1 MELNMKRTFA
11 VLSLLVPLLCFQS
24 CDFFRR
30 IAGCPTSDY
39 IEAKAARL
47 EAEKNLLSQQQASED
62 TLVTGSLKTAES
74 ATSENV
80 APAGVP
86 YCIKKSA
93 LLDSASKKA
102 VGADFCIMVGSFGK
116 YDNADRL
123 ASTVKNA
130 GYPAVLVPLTN
141 GLTAVGVSPTNSLDQ
156 ASSTMAKLLKESFC
170 PKDAWILDAR

>member
-11 VLSLLVPLLCFQS
+11 VLSLLIPLLCFQS

-39 IEAKAARL
+39 IEAKATRL
-47 EAEKNLLSQQQASED
+47 EARKTLLAQQQASKD
-62 TLVTGSLKTAES
+62 TLVRDSLKTVEPVSTKIA
-74 ATSENV
+74 

-86 YCIKKSA
+86 YRVKKSN
-93 LLDSASKKA
+93 LLDSASRKA

-116 YDNADRL
+116 YDNAARL
-123 ASTVKNA
+123 ISTVKNA
-130 GYPAVLVPLTN
+130 GYPAVLIPLTN
-141 GLTAVGVSPTNSLDQ
+141 GLTAVGVSPTNSFDQ
-156 ASSTMAKLLKESFC
+156 ASSTMAKLLNESFC

>member
-11 VLSLLVPLLCFQS
+11 VLSLLVALLCFQS

-47 EAEKNLLSQQQASED
+47 EAQKARLSQQQASGD
-62 TLVTGSLKTAES
+62 TLVQDSLKTEKPVPTEIVAS
-74 ATSENV
+74 AN
-80 APAGVP
+80 VP
-86 YCIKKSA
+86 YRIKRSA
-93 LLDSASKKA
+93 LLDSASRKA

-116 YDNADRL
+116 YDNAASL
-123 ASTVKNA
+123 VSTVKNA
-130 GYPAVLVPLTN
+130 GYPAVLIPLTN
-141 GLTAVGVSPTNSLDQ
+141 GLTSVGVSPTNSLDQ
-156 ASSTMAKLLKESFC
+156 ASSTMAKLLNESFC